1 MKFKAIVIAILM
13 LVGVSFTTLSS
24 ANAEVKT
31 NAAQQETLDNVTRV
45 RGLIDGVW
53 YVIVY
58 DADGKVVEVYTELQC

>member
-31 NAAQQETLDNVTRV
+31 NSTQQETLDNVSRV
-45 RGLIDGVW
+45 RVLIDGVW
-53 YVIVY
+53 WIIVY

>member
-31 NAAQQETLDNVTRV
+31 NSSQQETLDGVTEVRV
-45 RGLIDGVW
+45 LIDGVW
-53 YVIVY
+53 WIIVY

>member
-45 RGLIDGVW
+45 RVLIDGVW

>member
-31 NAAQQETLDNVTRV
+31 NSSQQETLDNVSRV
-45 RGLIDGVW
+45 RVLIDGVW
-53 YVIVY
+53 WIIVY